1 MLLLT
6 QDKRIVNLDCMAI
19 IDTASLQVFARQDA
33 HGRGITL
40 GEYDS
45 EERCKYILGD
55 IFARYCCD
63 GSENVYVMPDK

>member
-19 IDTASLQVFARQDA
+19 IDTASLQVFARQD
-33 HGRGITL
+33 
-40 GEYDS
+40 
-45 EERCKYILGD
+45 
-55 IFARYCCD
+55 CCD

>member
-40 GEYDS
+40 GEYES
-45 EERCKYILGD
+45 EDRCYDVIDEICNEYDCGTK
-55 IFARYCCD
+55 
-63 GSENVYVMPDK
+63 VYYMPKD

>member
-40 GEYDS
+40 GELS
-45 EERCKYILGD
+45 LIH
-55 IFARYCCD
+55 I
-63 GSENVYVMPDK
+63 

>member
-1 MLLLT
+1 MLILT

-40 GEYDS
+40 GEYES
-45 EERCKYILGD
+45 EDKCYDVIDEICYEYDCGTKIY
-55 IFARYCCD
+55 
-63 GSENVYVMPDK
+63 SMPKD

>member
-40 GEYDS
+40 GEYES
-45 EERCKYILGD
+45 EDRCYDVIDEICNEYDCGTKIY
-55 IFARYCCD
+55 
-63 GSENVYVMPDK
+63 SMPKD